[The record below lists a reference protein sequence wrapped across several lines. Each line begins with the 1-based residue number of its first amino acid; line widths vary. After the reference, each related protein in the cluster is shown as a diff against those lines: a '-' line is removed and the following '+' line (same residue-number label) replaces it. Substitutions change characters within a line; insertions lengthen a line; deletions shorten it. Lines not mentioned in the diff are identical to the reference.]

1 MDYRVINANSLRVG
15 ERFLYQNRIYEV
27 LEFQHVQPGKG
38 GAFMKLKVRALEGKE
53 IVSLTLRSEERVQR
67 LIVEE
72 FPVQYLYRKGDT
84 FYFMDMETFEEYSL
98 SSDQI
103 GEMTRF
109 FKEGDTLNILK
120 SGEDILGIS
129 LPKFVELKVEET
141 PPGVK
146 GDTASGGSKPAT
158 LETGLVIQVPLFIQ
172 PGDVVRVDTR
182 TGKYVERVKT

>member
-98 SSDQI
+98 SSDRI